1 MAGTL
6 KRVLLQDLRDVEG
19 YLEKTE
25 ETRENALTCGILRVL
40 YHLLEAEIRRM
51 EQDERR

>member
-6 KRVLLQDLRDVEG
+6 KRVLLQDLRDIER

-25 ETRENALTCGILRVL
+25 ETRETALTCGILRIL
-40 YHLLEAEIRRM
+40 YHLLDAEIRRI
-51 EQDERR
+51 EREEKK

>member
-6 KRVLLQDLRDVEG
+6 KRVLLQDMRDVEG

-25 ETRENALTCGILRVL
+25 ETRENAVTCGILRVL

-51 EQDERR
+51 EKEEKK

>member
-1 MAGTL
+1 MAGSL
-6 KRVLLQDLRDVEG
+6 KSVLVQDMRDIEH

-25 ETRENALTCGILRVL
+25 ETRETALTCGILRVL

-51 EQDERR
+51 ERDERR